1 MVSGE
6 GVENLRFRRSWP
18 GFTAWRTIPVLGVN
32 NNNGAAMY
40 ANIYYDSDNTGYYC
54 DPSGSSNFN
63 QDLRTNEVYTRGWH
77 RNDNGG
83 TGLYNQATGTHF
95 YSSNGQ
101 EWRITGNNNG
111 AALNWRGLADYNGTS
126 RIWVHGATDGYQG
139 FLNSNGSWLFRMSH
153 NAGQSPGIWFYEA
166 GENWTGNIGADVG
179 KLEYHANR
187 MYIVSGSNSDRIVQF
202 RRDGSDTSWIANDG
216 VFVGTATSARWADL
230 AERYEADA
238 IYEAGTVLAI
248 GGDKEVTLYQPG
260 MPLAGAIS
268 VKPAYRMNDE
278 NYGND
283 NSIESKMNPF
293 IALKGRIPVLINGS
307 AKKGQW
313 IIADKDGRGRAVDYG
328 TPGINTFDIIGI
340 AIGDSNGGEVEV
352 KI

>member
-1 MVSGE
+1 
-6 GVENLRFRRSWP
+6 
-18 GFTAWRTIPVLGVN
+18 
-32 NNNGAAMY
+32 
-40 ANIYYDSDNTGYYC
+40 
-54 DPSGSSNFN
+54 
-63 QDLRTNEVYTRGWH
+63 
-77 RNDNGG
+77 
-83 TGLYNQATGTHF
+83 
-95 YSSNGQ
+95 
-101 EWRITGNNNG
+101 
-111 AALNWRGLADYNGTS
+111 
-126 RIWVHGATDGYQG
+126 
-139 FLNSNGSWLFRMSH
+139 MSH

-166 GENWTGNIGADVG
+166 GESWTGNIGADVG
-179 KLEYHANR
+179 KIEYHANR
-187 MYIVSGSNSDRIVQF
+187 FYIVSGSNSDRIVQF
-202 RRDGSDTSWIANDG
+202 RRDGSDFSYIANDG

-293 IALKGRIPVLINGS
+293 VALKGRIPVLINGS

-328 TPGINTFDIIGI
+328 TSGINTFDIIGI

>member
-1 MVSGE
+1 M
-6 GVENLRFRRSWP
+6 
-18 GFTAWRTIPVLGVN
+18 LGVN
-32 NNNGAAMY
+32 DGNGAAMY

-54 DPSGSSNFN
+54 DPSGSSNLN

-111 AALNWRGLADYNGTS
+111 AALNIRGLADYNGTS
-126 RIWVHGATDGYQG
+126 RIWIHGATDGYQG

-166 GENWTGNIGADVG
+166 GESWTGNIGADVG

-293 IALKGRIPVLINGS
+293 VALKGRIPVLINGS

-313 IIADKDGRGRAVDYG
+313 IIADKDGKGRAVDYG
-328 TPGINTFDIIGI
+328 TSGINTFDIIGI
-340 AIGDSNGGEVEV
+340 AISDSTGGEVEV